1 VVDDVG
7 GHRGRGESEDEAF
20 TSHVHPSIALGG
32 TRFTSADRLTRV
44 PFGGSHHG
52 HAAVAKADGTV
63 AAAKPESAEAIAPGT
78 VMALLAMGLGVI
90 VIANDFTALN
100 VALPAIEQ
108 DFNVDVGTVQWV
120 INAYCLVFGM
130 AIVTGGRLADLFG
143 RRGAFFVGTAIF
155 ATFSLLG
162 GVAQDTPWLIGAR
175 VGMGV
180 GGALMWPAILG
191 MTYAALPESKAGLA
205 GGIILGAAGLGNAM
219 GPLVGGVLT
228 DELSWRWIFYVNI
241 PIAAF
246 AVIVTWFKVHQP
258 RPVVEDQRVDYPGIA
273 TLSTGLL
280 LLLLAFDQ
288 AADWGFGD
296 WRVVAMLAAAAV
308 LVALFGT
315 IEPRMRGAALIPGD
329 VIRNGEFRS
338 ACLTVLLM
346 SAVFFATVLYA
357 PQFMEKILGY
367 SALKAGVGMVPMLGT
382 FTVVSF
388 FAGPLYQRLGAKVT
402 ITIGALGLAVGPFLL
417 SLVDSDSGYGALVG
431 GLAITGFGAG
441 FFYPSVTTAGVT
453 ALDPSK
459 ASLAGGLIYM
469 FQIAGGAI
477 GLGIT
482 TTIFTLSSEN
492 DLGDLADSAGTHLT
506 DQQVSVMHGALAGT
520 SSGEA
525 ALNQLP
531 AAVHDRILGFVQQ
544 SFTHGIQ
551 AGFRFVTI
559 AAVLGFLISLFFVG
573 GRLLPQR
580 TPAAEKAE
588 A

>member
-1 VVDDVG
+1 M
-7 GHRGRGESEDEAF
+7 
-20 TSHVHPSIALGG
+20 
-32 TRFTSADRLTRV
+32 

-52 HAAVAKADGTV
+52 HAAIAATADAPAD
-63 AAAKPESAEAIAPGT
+63 AAPAEASPPASADRMAPGT

-108 DFNVDVGTVQWV
+108 DFNVDVGTAQWV

-143 RRGAFFVGTAIF
+143 RRRAFFLGSALF
-155 ATFSLLG
+155 AGFSLLG
-162 GVAQDTPWLIGAR
+162 GAAQTAPWLIATR
-175 VGMGV
+175 VGMGL

-205 GGIILGAAGLGNAM
+205 GGLILGAAGIGNAM
-219 GPLVGGVLT
+219 GPLLGGVLT
-228 DELSWRWIFYVNI
+228 DELSWRWIFFLNV

-246 AVIVTWFKVHQP
+246 AVLVTWAKVHQP
-258 RPVVEDQRVDYPGIA
+258 RPEVADQRIDYPGIA

-280 LLLLAFDQ
+280 LILLAFDQ

-296 WRVVAMLAAAAV
+296 PRVFGMLVVAAV
-308 LVALFGT
+308 LVVGFGF
-315 IEPRMRGAALIPGD
+315 IEPRMKGSALIPTE
-329 VIRNGEFRS
+329 VIRNAEFRN

-382 FTVVSF
+382 FAAVSF
-388 FAGPLYQRLGAKVT
+388 FAGPAYQRLGPKPT
-402 ITIGALGLAVGPFLL
+402 ITIGALGLTLGPFLL
-417 SLVDSDSGYGALVG
+417 SMVDADSGYGSLVA
-431 GLAITGFGAG
+431 GLAVTGIGAG
-441 FFYPSVTTAGVT
+441 FFYSAVTTAGVT
-453 ALDPSK
+453 ALDPSR

-492 DLGDLADSAGTHLT
+492 ELADKASDRAIHVT
-506 DQQVSVMHGALAGT
+506 DQQVSVMHGVLAGT
-520 SSGEA
+520 DSGTA
-525 ALNQLP
+525 ALHQLS
-531 AAVHDRILGFVQQ
+531 ASAQ
-544 SFTHGIQ
+544 STVMNIVRESFATGIQ

-559 AAVLGFLISLFFVG
+559 AALLGFLISLFFVG
-573 GRLLPQR
+573 GRLLGRRVPEPDRAQ
-580 TPAAEKAE
+580 A
-588 A
+588 